1 MKIQFNHNKNSL
13 SGSLNLPKGR
23 ITEIKD
29 ILRKLG
35 SKGNYNSKSELIEQV
50 INKANLIEPA
60 ELFVLGTIFGVMDYM
75 YTNTN
80 DDDEFEEQVKDT
92 VTVIET
98 NRSSILKVDK
108 FKKEMRNGDGEF

>member
-1 MKIQFNHNKNSL
+1 MKIQFDHNKNSL

-29 ILRKLG
+29 TLRELG
-35 SKGNYNSKSELIEQV
+35 SEGNYDSKSELIEQV
-50 INKANLIEPA
+50 INEANLIEPA

-80 DDDEFEEQVKDT
+80 DDGEFEEQVKDT
-92 VTVIET
+92 VIKA
-98 NRSSILKVDK
+98 NRSSILKIDK